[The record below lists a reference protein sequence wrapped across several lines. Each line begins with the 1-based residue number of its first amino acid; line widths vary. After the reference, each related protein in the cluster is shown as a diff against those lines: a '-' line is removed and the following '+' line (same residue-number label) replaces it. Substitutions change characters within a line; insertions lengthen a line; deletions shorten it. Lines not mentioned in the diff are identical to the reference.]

1 MSDNFRKVLRDKPF
15 TALDNETLRDP
26 ELSLKARG
34 LLVTCLSLPP
44 DWRFSIRGLVMEC
57 KDGRAAIESALDELE
72 AAGYLRRS
80 RVQEHNENGTF
91 GGTLYTFYEV
101 RQSQP
106 CAENQHTVEAPQTSP
121 CAENPH
127 AENLHA
133 ENQQQQIKEQQKK
146 EQQIPPK
153 PPRGRAAAKKAPDH
167 LPEEFARLWTAYP
180 RGEDKQGAI
189 AEWDRLKPDEATVF
203 AMQMALLAQKQTD
216 EWQRG
221 IGIPYFV
228 RWLRHRRWEDDK
240 LRTSTPGA
248 GLAAKAPAEPYEPE
262 VRQWQ

>member
-1 MSDNFRKVLRDKPF
+1 MGDTLQKVLKDKPY

-26 ELSLKARG
+26 GLSLKARG
-34 LLVTCLSLPP
+34 LLVTCLSLPA
-44 DWRFSIRGLVMEC
+44 DWSFSIRGLMAIC
-57 KDGRAAIESALDELE
+57 KDRRTAIEAALEELE
-72 AAGYLRRS
+72 KNGYLRRS
-80 RVQEHNENGTF
+80 RDQAHNADGTF
-91 GGTLYTFYEV
+91 GGTVYTFYEV

-121 CAENPH
+121 CADFPHADNPH
-127 AENLHA
+127 AEN
-133 ENQQQQIKEQQKK
+133 QQLQKKEQQKK
-146 EQQIPPK
+146 EQQIPPQ

-167 LPEEFARLWTAYP
+167 LPEEFSRLWTAYP

-189 AEWDRLKPDEATVF
+189 AEWDRLKPDEATIF
-203 AMQMALLAQKQTD
+203 AMKTALLAQKQTD

-240 LRTSTPGA
+240 LRTSTAAPDPGGRSVA
-248 GLAAKAPAEPYEPE
+248 QPEAPL
-262 VRQWQ
+262 W